1 LWTFDPSE
9 FMTNNSPQ
17 IGPFCN
23 RSRSK
28 TIRPFFPGA
37 VPSAVAVL
45 IVAVSTAS
53 PIAAISAWPK
63 PRDVRTTIRRR
74 PGRRSEEQ

>member
-1 LWTFDPSE
+1 
-9 FMTNNSPQ
+9 
-17 IGPFCN
+17 
-23 RSRSK
+23 
-28 TIRPFFPGA
+28 
-37 VPSAVAVL
+37 VL